1 MPVMKRREFITLLGG
16 AAVAWPLTARA
27 QQPAALIGFLVSG
40 APNSFAIF
48 VDAFNQGMLDNG
60 LVEGRDYLLDLRF
73 AEGDYNRFDSI
84 AAEVAGRKP
93 AAIVVTTIRAAQAA
107 QRATSIIPIVMTG
120 LIDPV
125 AQGLIASLA
134 RPGGNTTGLANMA
147 QDIMPKLVEILRG
160 PFPAIRDIA
169 LLFNPSNPAN
179 RAIAPTLVAQAD
191 SLGVTVRLVDFKPG
205 QLDSTFAGVAQRPP
219 EAMIVMS
226 DAALYDLREP
236 ISALALKHRL
246 PTIAYVPE
254 FTDAGALMSYGPPRR
269 AMYHRTAS
277 YVKRILLGAKP
288 ADLPVEQPT
297 QVELSINLRTAKA
310 LGLTIPDTVLARA
323 DRVIE

>member
-1 MPVMKRREFITLLGG
+1 MSTRREFITLLGG
-16 AAVAWPLTARA
+16 AAAWPLTARA

-60 LVEGRDYLLDLRF
+60 LIEGRDYQLDLRF

-84 AAEVAGRKP
+84 AAEVAARKP

-107 QRATSIIPIVMTG
+107 QRATSTIPIVMTG

-125 AQGLIASLA
+125 AQGLIVSLA
-134 RPGGNTTGLANMA
+134 RPGGNTTGLANLA

-160 PFPAIRDIA
+160 PFPTIRDIA

-191 SLGVTVRLVDFKPG
+191 SLGVTARLVDFKPG

-226 DAALYDLREP
+226 DASLYDLREP
-236 ISALALKHRL
+236 ISALALKYRL

-254 FTDAGALMSYGPPRR
+254 FTDAGR
-269 AMYHRTAS
+269 
-277 YVKRILLGAKP
+277 
-288 ADLPVEQPT
+288 
-297 QVELSINLRTAKA
+297 
-310 LGLTIPDTVLARA
+310 
-323 DRVIE
+323 

>member
-1 MPVMKRREFITLLGG
+1 M
-16 AAVAWPLTARA
+16 
-27 QQPAALIGFLVSG
+27 
-40 APNSFAIF
+40 
-48 VDAFNQGMLDNG
+48 
-60 LVEGRDYLLDLRF
+60 
-73 AEGDYNRFDSI
+73 
-84 AAEVAGRKP
+84 
-93 AAIVVTTIRAAQAA
+93 
-107 QRATSIIPIVMTG
+107 
-120 LIDPV
+120 
-125 AQGLIASLA
+125 
-134 RPGGNTTGLANMA
+134 
-147 QDIMPKLVEILRG
+147 
-160 PFPAIRDIA
+160 
-169 LLFNPSNPAN
+169 
-179 RAIAPTLVAQAD
+179 
-191 SLGVTVRLVDFKPG
+191 TVRLVDFKPG

-236 ISALALKHRL
+236 ISALALKYRL

-297 QVELSINLRTAKA
+297 QVELSINLHTAKA